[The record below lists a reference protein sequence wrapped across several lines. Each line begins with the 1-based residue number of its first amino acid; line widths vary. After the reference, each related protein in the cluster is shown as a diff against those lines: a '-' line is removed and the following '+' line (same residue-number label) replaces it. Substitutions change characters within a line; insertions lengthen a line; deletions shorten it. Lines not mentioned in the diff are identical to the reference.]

1 MEARPFRPRFNR
13 RLPVA
18 KVSRRT
24 LVKTATPIF
33 AAGALLL
40 LSCASIGSAMAQT
53 PNPPGAPPAGLP
65 PAGAPPAGMPP
76 APMPP
81 AAMPPAQMP
90 PAGMPPGLPPRLNG
104 VTLTPIPGAKPVEG
118 IKIPTPVI
126 PPPAAPTDR
135 PVTVK

>member
-1 MEARPFRPRFNR
+1 
-13 RLPVA
+13 
-18 KVSRRT
+18 
-24 LVKTATPIF
+24 VKTATPIF

>member
-1 MEARPFRPRFNR
+1 
-13 RLPVA
+13 
-18 KVSRRT
+18 
-24 LVKTATPIF
+24 VKTATPIF

-76 APMPP
+76 TGAHPAGMPPAGMPPAQMPP

-118 IKIPTPVI
+118 IKIPAPVL
-126 PPPAAPTDR
+126 PPPTAPTDR